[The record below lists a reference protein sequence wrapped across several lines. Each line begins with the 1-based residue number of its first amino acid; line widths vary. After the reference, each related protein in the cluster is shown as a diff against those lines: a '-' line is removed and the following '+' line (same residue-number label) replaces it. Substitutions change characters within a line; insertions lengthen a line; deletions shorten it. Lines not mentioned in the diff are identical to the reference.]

1 MDKSG
6 TSQEQIVNNKS
17 DFKSCQKVKKLLS
30 YTIYKQVMNKSCTS
44 CKQVKNKL
52 GKSTE
57 QVMSTSTS

>member
-17 DFKSCQKVKKLLS
+17 DFKSCQKVKKFLS
-30 YTIYKQVMNKSCTS
+30 YTIYEQVMNKSCTS
-44 CKQVKNKL
+44 CKHVKNKL
-52 GKSTE
+52 RKSTE